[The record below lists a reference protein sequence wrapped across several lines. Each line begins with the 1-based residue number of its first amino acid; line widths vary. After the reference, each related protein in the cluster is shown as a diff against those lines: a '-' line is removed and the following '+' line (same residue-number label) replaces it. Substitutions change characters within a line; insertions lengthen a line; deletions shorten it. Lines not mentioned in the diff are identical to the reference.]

1 MSWPTTPT
9 IGDKTTIDGKQWEYM
24 GDGVWER
31 TDIALRPDII
41 TFDTS
46 NTLTIGDTH
55 IGAYVRIE
63 YATDVTVTL
72 PLHSTDPLPVGSI
85 VTMIQGG
92 IGQVII
98 EGETVIIEGETVG
111 VTLNAFHVGAGELP
125 ATAGQ
130 FAGLQIIKVGEN
142 EWDVIGHIE
151 IDE

>member
-1 MSWPTTPT
+1 MSFPTTPT
-9 IGDKTTIDGKQWEYM
+9 IGDKATIDGKQWEYK

-31 TDIALRPDII
+31 TDISLRPDII
-41 TFDTS
+41 TFDTT

-55 IGAYVRIE
+55 IGAYVRID

-92 IGQVII
+92 AGQVIMAAAS
-98 EGETVIIEGETVG
+98 G
-111 VTLNAFHVGAGELP
+111 VTLNAYGVEAGQLP